1 MSKSNKIADS
11 ETRKKSVAKL
21 RENNRQLEL
30 VTIAVDELIA
40 MVEVELRTQR
50 KERLQKKTKNIRR

>member
-1 MSKSNKIADS
+1 MPILKLEKKVWLNYEKITA
-11 ETRKKSVAKL
+11 T
-21 RENNRQLEL
+21 LEL

-50 KERLQKKTKNIRR
+50 KERLQRTTKNVHR

>member
-1 MSKSNKIADS
+1 M
-11 ETRKKSVAKL
+11 AKL